1 MDKKEE
7 ILINEQEA
15 VETKSSHK
23 IKYTIAIISSTLV
36 IAAITTLLI
45 GHFKFD
51 WFKSDNYKIDAH
63 INRNIYQ
70 ANYFSEKKT
79 LNTKFTLPDGVTQQ
93 KEYIID
99 TNFVVY
105 ITDKTEKMNTA
116 FLVFLSATIQG
127 DDGLKNLPH
136 LNIFDE
142 NEKKEVV
149 ANPDGSKYPIAK
161 FRFDD
166 DGEIEA
172 IYLPDNMDEYHAEII
187 LDLIEK
193 VITKLARNKKED
205 MSKGLDI
212 RTIKSKNKRIIVQ
225 TEAPKQYIE
234 FKGSRYTRTVKTEIE
249 NDQIKNIKSDTDV
262 YLQSQPEEGELIFGP
277 KDMKFNMKSEITSNE
292 EKYDEKEN
300 VETVKKLAE
309 KFNFVHSKYLLNLIK
324 EKKIEETKEEIP
336 EETKPLRQL
345 GFPISASRTIPIV
358 TFNVLGQTVTIK
370 YELSISST
378 KVVNKVTINS
388 NLGTANFGNTGKSDV
403 FTDSLTYNKKIFQF
417 PVPGTANLISV
428 GAYAKGSLKWGVQK
442 ESGSGSSSKYSAYI
456 QGTLT
461 LGAQAIAGVDK
472 LATLT
477 AYAEGTVFDA
487 KGTAYLTSGSVNK
500 GSLSV
505 SLGKLVA
512 GVKGKALFDLINVDF
527 YKCTIYEGWKVV

>member
-15 VETKSSHK
+15 NETKSSNK

-45 GHFKFD
+45 GHFKFN
-51 WFKSDNYKIDAH
+51 WFKSDNYKIDAQ
-63 INRNIYQ
+63 INRNVYQ

-116 FLVFLSATIQG
+116 YLVFLSATIQG
-127 DDGLKNLPH
+127 DDTLKELPH

-142 NEKKEVV
+142 NEIKEFE
-149 ANPDGSKYPIAK
+149 ANPDGAKYPVAK
-161 FRFDD
+161 FKFDD

-172 IYLPDNMDEYHAEII
+172 IYLPDNMDEYHVEII

-205 MSKGLDI
+205 MSKGLSI

-225 TEAPKQYIE
+225 SEAPKQYVE

-249 NDQIKNIKSDTDV
+249 DNQIKNIKSDTDV
-262 YLQSQPEEGELIFGP
+262 HLQSQPAEGELMFGP

-300 VETVKKLAE
+300 AELVKKLAG
-309 KFNFVHSKYLLNLIK
+309 KFNLVHSKYLLDLIK
-324 EKKIEETKEEIP
+324 EKKAEETKEEIP
-336 EETKPLRQL
+336 EETKPLRQMS
-345 GFPISASRTIPIV
+345 FPISASRTIPIV
-358 TFNVLGQTVTIK
+358 TFNVLGQTVTVK

-403 FTDSLTYNKKIFQF
+403 FSDSLNYNKKIFQF
-417 PVPGTANLISV
+417 PVPGTGGLISV
-428 GAYAKGSLKWGVQK
+428 GAYAKGYLKWGVQK
-442 ESGSGSSSKYSAYI
+442 ESGSGKSSKYSAYMEGNI
-456 QGTLT
+456 A
-461 LGAQAIAGVDK
+461 LGAQAIAGVEK

-477 AYAEGTVFDA
+477 AYAEGTVFNA
-487 KGTAYLTSGSVNK
+487 KGTAYLTNNSVNK
-500 GSLSV
+500 GSISI